1 MKDLTSFVREGL
13 TTKYKVEDI
22 DIDEFKKIAEKIGN
36 DKDGLGATVA
46 ESKSKIISLILGKM
60 FNKTPWTVELNIK
73 SWSTKV
79 PVGPIYD
86 EEIEKILFDNFNESM
101 TNYNMIIFGK
111 SGSGKSTI
119 FNLLCKIRH
128 NSNHRLYTTLIV
140 ASRHPIATIQSP
152 HPH

>member
-13 TTKYKVEDI
+13 ITRYDVKDI

-46 ESKSKIISLILGKM
+46 ESKSKIVSLILSKM
-60 FNKTPWTVELNIK
+60 FNKTPWNVELNIK

-86 EEIEKILFDNFNESM
+86 EEIEKILFDNFN
-101 TNYNMIIFGK
+101 F
-111 SGSGKSTI
+111 
-119 FNLLCKIRH
+119 F
-128 NSNHRLYTTLIV
+128 
-140 ASRHPIATIQSP
+140 ATSEITYLAPKKTPKTSVKRWLSDDYIGTMEKP
-152 HPH
+152 NW

>member
-1 MKDLTSFVREGL
+1 MKDLTCFLREGL
-13 TTKYKVEDI
+13 ITRYDVKDI

-46 ESKSKIISLILGKM
+46 ESKSKIVSLILGKM

-86 EEIEKILFDNFNESM
+86 EEIEKILFDNFN
-101 TNYNMIIFGK
+101 F
-111 SGSGKSTI
+111 
-119 FNLLCKIRH
+119 F
-128 NSNHRLYTTLIV
+128 TTSEITYLALKKTPKTAVKRWLSDDYIGTMEN
-140 ASRHPIATIQSP
+140 PNW
-152 HPH
+152 